1 MPSGT
6 TSATANIRLNSVLA
20 DCCNILPVPNE
31 ELDQYYTQLVY
42 FNALKELGK
51 FRTFLSDDI
60 AAYGN
65 FGRIVLVCWYV
76 PIDSGKQIELSSA
89 MRGGD
94 INRGLERLKNGK
106 LPGTTDKNTE
116 LILAEMGIRA
126 PEDIFGRNS
135 GSKFLIKPFSE
146 KSD

>member
-1 MPSGT
+1 MQFPPAGIEADDFFYSRKKTVQEDKNARLYVGFMPSGT

-60 AAYGN
+60 AAYRQFLAESCGY
-65 FGRIVLVCWYV
+65 VYV
-76 PIDSGKQIELSSA
+76 PIDSGKQIELSS
-89 MRGGD
+89 
-94 INRGLERLKNGK
+94 
-106 LPGTTDKNTE
+106 
-116 LILAEMGIRA
+116 
-126 PEDIFGRNS
+126 
-135 GSKFLIKPFSE
+135 
-146 KSD
+146 